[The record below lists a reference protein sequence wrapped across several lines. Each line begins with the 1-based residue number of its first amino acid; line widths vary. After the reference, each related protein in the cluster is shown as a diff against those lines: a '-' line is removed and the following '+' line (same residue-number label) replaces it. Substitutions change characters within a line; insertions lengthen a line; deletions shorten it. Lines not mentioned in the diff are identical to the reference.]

1 MTTLIPAIGAIGD
14 ANKARVVM
22 YANGQMVQ
30 APLNA
35 AVFAPLGIGA
45 DTGLSFA
52 RTSTTFDWNGPFTG
66 TWKGANKFSSNDAAT
81 FAGSRSTAI
90 FMRTADGSGTTGP
103 TTADYAL
110 LTSSAKNN
118 YLTSTIEGEIDGQ
131 YIAVRQG
138 RKGDAA
144 ALLTDGAK
152 VFGTGTDTGGLI
164 LHEGAGKKVDTA
176 GNVTQRIQTGVNF
189 AEGAG
194 GVSGG
199 TGYGFWTEAQVGS
212 IFAAFHADQTTTS
225 NGAAWSN
232 FLFYTKDRT
241 AGSAF
246 YKVDGTGRT
255 YGPDGTGPLPTFS
268 WLSDP
273 NTGIYNAA
281 ADTIGLTC
289 GGSIRASLSTTL
301 FGLSV
306 PETINLNA
314 VATSSLPTA
323 PSGTALRLVQADA
336 TGTRATLDSFG
347 GSGNLTF
354 RSSSGTSAA
363 RTALVV
369 DQIIGTI
376 ANIGAYD
383 ATNYSSSSRATIN
396 FQAAEAWTS
405 TNQGA
410 YVTIATTPIGS
421 TTLGVI
427 ATFANTGVKLATS
440 LSRGAPVTK
449 TANFTLA
456 DTESWLI
463 VNQAATTT
471 VTLPAASSYSGR
483 EVTFKTIQAQT
494 LVSAS
499 SNVVPLAGG
508 AAGTAILAA
517 TAGKWATLVSD
528 GSNWQ
533 IMAAN

>member
-1 MTTLIPAIGAIGD
+1 MSFWRGELLKVI
-14 ANKARVVM
+14 ARLKEL
-22 YANGQMVQ
+22 Q
-30 APLNA
+30 PLNPNG
-35 AVFAPLGIGA
+35 AV
-45 DTGLSFA
+45 
-52 RTSTTFDWNGPFTG
+52 TSTSSDWNGPFPG
-66 TWKGANKFSSNDAAT
+66 TWKAASKFSSNDAAT
-81 FAGSRSTAI
+81 FAGSRATLAI
-90 FMRTADGSGTTGP
+90 VRTADGSGTTGP

-118 YLTSTIEGEIDGQ
+118 YLTSTIDGEIDGQ

-144 ALLTDGAK
+144 GLLIDGAK

-164 LHEGAGKKVDTA
+164 LVEGAGKKVDTA

-189 AEGAG
+189 SEGAG

-199 TGYGFWTEAQVGS
+199 TGFGFWTEAQVGS

-314 VATSSLPTA
+314 VATSSLPAA

-410 YVTIATTPIGS
+410 YVTIATTPIAS
-421 TTLGVI
+421 TTLAVV
-427 ATFANTGVKLATS
+427 ATFASAGHTFVPSLAV
-440 LSRGAPVTK
+440 LS
-449 TANFTLA
+449 
-456 DTESWLI
+456 
-463 VNQAATTT
+463 
-471 VTLPAASSYSGR
+471 
-483 EVTFKTIQAQT
+483 
-494 LVSAS
+494 
-499 SNVVPLAGG
+499 
-508 AAGTAILAA
+508 GTAIPAGG
-517 TAGKWATLVSD
+517 TAGAGYKFSSTSNFGVFFGSGAPTLSAAKGSLYLRSD
-528 GSNWQ
+528 GSATNNRAYINTDGGTTWTALTT
-533 IMAAN
+533 AA